1 MDNGKSNHV
10 HYLWRLVLIPV
21 ELRLKKSHKPFQF
34 AQMWDEFC
42 VLYTDSKPDEI
53 SRGEVLIWN
62 MKDTGVFCRDIKHR
76 QIKKMCFFCR
86 WTCCNVSEKCISDFG
101 RRNECKSN
109 LSINEIYLWYLFQD
123 LCERTFKEVMLIFGF
138 DFQDMPRSDVEFA
151 VPRG

>member
-62 MKDTGVFCRDIKHR
+62 MKDTGC
-76 QIKKMCFFCR
+76 
-86 WTCCNVSEKCISDFG
+86 
-101 RRNECKSN
+101 
-109 LSINEIYLWYLFQD
+109 
-123 LCERTFKEVMLIFGF
+123 
-138 DFQDMPRSDVEFA
+138 
-151 VPRG
+151 